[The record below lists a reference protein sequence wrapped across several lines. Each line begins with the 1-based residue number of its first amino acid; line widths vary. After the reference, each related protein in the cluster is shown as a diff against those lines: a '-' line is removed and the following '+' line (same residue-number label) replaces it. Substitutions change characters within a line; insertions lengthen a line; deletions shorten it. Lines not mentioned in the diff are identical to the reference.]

1 MCCVWLLSLN
11 IRFVRVI
18 LCVAIVYSFLLLC
31 YILLYDHI
39 TIYLSIVLLV
49 DFGLF
54 SSLGY
59 YENAAKNISG
69 LISSVEDILMSG
81 NPRTQG
87 MHVFKFKK

>member
-11 IRFVRVI
+11 IRFVRII

-49 DFGLF
+49 DFRLF
-54 SSLGY
+54 SGLGY
-59 YENAAKNISG
+59 YKNAAKNISG
-69 LISSVEDILMSG
+69 LISSVGDILTSG
-81 NPRTQG
+81 NPRTWAI
-87 MHVFKFKK
+87 HVFEFKK